1 MEVSD
6 LRVVEYMAKR
16 VRRGGL
22 SGRLLSGCP

>member
-6 LRVVEYMAKR
+6 LRVVEFTAKG

-22 SGRLLSGCP
+22 SGRLPSGCP